1 MTSTTA
7 LRALERTPRT
17 HLALTPTPLAAAPNL
32 AAALGLSADR
42 VWLKLD
48 DYTGFALGGN
58 KVRKLE
64 TELAPERL
72 AGVDTLI
79 TCGGP
84 QSNHARVAAAA
95 AAHLG
100 LRCILVVNGPTP
112 EPPTGNARLHRLL
125 TPEIVPV
132 AGRADRE
139 AAMER
144 ARSRVEEQGGKALVV
159 PIGASTG
166 RGALGYALAAAEL
179 DGQLEGRAA
188 WDPAASWIFV
198 ATSSGGTLAGLLLG
212 VSVLGWHGIRL
223 VGVSADDP
231 AEEVKAKV
239 TSLASEAA
247 RLIGFD
253 GPLLSD
259 QVLVTDAFVGDGY
272 GIPTPASEAATLLW
286 ARSEGVILDP
296 TYTAKA
302 AAALVEWARGDEM
315 QRDDRVIFW
324 HTGGHPAL
332 LA

>member
-17 HLALTPTPLAAAPNL
+17 HLAHTPTPLAAAPNL
-32 AAALGLSADR
+32 AAELGLSADR

-72 AGVDTLI
+72 EGVDTLI
-79 TCGGP
+79 SCGGS
-84 QSNHARVAAAA
+84 QSNHARVVAAA

-100 LRCILVVNGPTP
+100 LRCILVVNGAAP
-112 EPPTGNARLHRLL
+112 EPPTGNALLHRLL
-125 TPEIVPV
+125 TPDIVPV
-132 AGRADRE
+132 ARREDRDG
-139 AAMER
+139 AMER
-144 ARSRVEEQGGKALVV
+144 ARAEVEAGGGRALVV

-166 RGALGYALAAAEL
+166 RGALGYALAMSEL
-179 DGQLEGRAA
+179 DGQFEGRAA
-188 WDPAASWIFV
+188 WDPAASLIFV
-198 ATSSGGTLAGLLLG
+198 ATSSGGTLAGMLLG
-212 VSVLGWHGIRL
+212 ASVLGLHGLRL

-231 AEEVKAKV
+231 AGEIKARVVALAEEGAG
-239 TSLASEAA
+239 
-247 RLIGFD
+247 LIGFE
-253 GPLLSD
+253 GPLLSQ
-259 QVLVTDAFVGDGY
+259 QVTVTDAFVGEGY
-272 GIPTPASEAATLLW
+272 GIPTPASESASRLW

-302 AAALVEWARGDEM
+302 ASAMVEWARGEETSE
-315 QRDDRVIFW
+315 DDRVIFW